1 MVSEQGKG
9 LVAGVKGV
17 LSGFQEFLLRG
28 NVVELAVAVVV
39 GTAFT
44 NIVNSVVQG
53 VINPLVGAFGTR
65 DLDAYESCLRGPCE
79 VNEAGEVVSGIP
91 IRWGT
96 VISASITFL
105 ITAAVVYFLM
115 ILPITRYRDRR
126 NAKNQAPAEPT
137 QLEVLMEI
145 RDALVAQ
152 RDGSDDAAAASN
164 GTGALAAQR
173 AGSDDDSPPA
183 EGRS

>member
-1 MVSEQGKG
+1 MSEQDKG
-9 LVAGVKGV
+9 VVAGVKGV
-17 LSGFQEFLLRG
+17 LSGFQAFLMRG

-44 NIVNSVVQG
+44 SIVNAVVDG
-53 VINPLVGAFGTR
+53 VVNPLVGAFGTR

-79 VNEAGEVVSGIP
+79 INEAGEVVSGIP

-96 VISASITFL
+96 VISASLTFL

-126 NAKNQAPAEPT
+126 SAKTETPAPEPT
-137 QLEVLMEI
+137 ELAVLMEI

-152 RDGSDDAAAASN
+152 REAGGQPAAGTAAI
-164 GTGALAAQR
+164 TAQR
-173 AGSDDDSPPA
+173 TGSEDPPSD
-183 EGRS
+183 RP